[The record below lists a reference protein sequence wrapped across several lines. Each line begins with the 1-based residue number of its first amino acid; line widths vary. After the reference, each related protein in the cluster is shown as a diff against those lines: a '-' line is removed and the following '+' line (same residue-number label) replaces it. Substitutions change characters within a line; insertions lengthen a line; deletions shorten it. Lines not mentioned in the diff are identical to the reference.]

1 MLKIQKYILMVSLGP
16 FIAITTGLALLALFT
31 QSLTQL
37 DLLIERGQ
45 NPLTILSISALATP
59 QFMAV
64 VAPIAIFATIVMV
77 YGRLYSEN
85 EIVVGYAGGLSIWQV
100 CQPMI
105 RLATI
110 VAVITLFINLFIQP
124 LSYQTMR
131 AKIFAI
137 RSDVA
142 TTLVREAQF
151 REPIKGLTI
160 YTRKIEPGGDMGGL
174 VISDNR
180 NPNSPV
186 SYVAQTGSVVKI
198 QGIPAISMKDGAV
211 HRLNSKGLPEII
223 GFTQYVMEL
232 SGFQIE
238 ERELF
243 YKPPDRYTQDLFFP
257 DKTNYWDRAHKG
269 ELLAEA
275 HRRFSSP
282 LNSIACA
289 MLALWA
295 ILGGE
300 FSRRG
305 FGRQILNASIG
316 MLMLLLAQSGLQG
329 VYADNIGL
337 NIIQY
342 IIPIGTI
349 IFLATKMGML
359 KSAKA
364 FGLSAGFKVQRGGL
378 NAI

>member
-16 FIAITTGLALLALFT
+16 FIAITSGLALLALFT

-110 VAVITLFINLFIQP
+110 VAIVTLFINLFIQP

-160 YTRKIEPGGDMGGL
+160 YTRKIDPGGDMGGL

-180 NPNSPV
+180 NPTSPV
-186 SYVAQTGSVVKI
+186 SYVAQSGSVVKI

-211 HRLNSKGLPEII
+211 HRLNAKGQPEII

-232 SGFQIE
+232 SGFQME

-243 YKPPDRYTQDLFFP
+243 FKPPDRYTQDLFFP
-257 DKTNYWDRAHKG
+257 DKTNYWDRSHKG
-269 ELLAEA
+269 ELLTEA

-329 VYADNIGL
+329 VYADNPGL
-337 NIIQY
+337 NILQY
-342 IIPIGTI
+342 LIPIGTI
-349 IFLATKMGML
+349 IFLARKMGML
-359 KSAKA
+359 KSASA
-364 FGLSAGFKVQRGGL
+364 FGLDADFKTQGGGL
-378 NAI
+378 NAF